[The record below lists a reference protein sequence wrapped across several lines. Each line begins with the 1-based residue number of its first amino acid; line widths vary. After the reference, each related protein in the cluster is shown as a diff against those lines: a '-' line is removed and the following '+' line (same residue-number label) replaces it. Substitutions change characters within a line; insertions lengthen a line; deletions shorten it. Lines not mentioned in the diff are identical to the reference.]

1 MATAQ
6 SKEGHSQIR
15 VALWA
20 PPRSLST
27 AFERCISTL
36 HAKHALTIFH
46 EPFTAAYHL
55 GPEKQL
61 RYPVPFTQLITK
73 DRKYTYSWVQRQLE
87 ADFHEKDIIFFKDL
101 GYSIDGKYD
110 HLPSGYQ
117 HTFLLRNPEQVFTSM
132 NNLLLKYPI
141 RLVRLKVKSI
151 IPKRFIYEEMFDLYE
166 HLTKE
171 LGQKVIIIDSEDL
184 VENPKAML
192 ELYCKETGIPFYED
206 MVNWR
211 TGQEDM
217 KDWKYSKKLMR
228 INRVIGQYDRAMS
241 TSGLGKPS
249 PRTFDVEKY
258 PRDCRDA
265 ITHSEPFYNKLY
277 EKRLRLSDQHNPNHT
292 EPL

>member
-6 SKEGHSQIR
+6 GRIDKQQQIR

-36 HAKHALTIFH
+36 HAKHAITIFH
-46 EPFTAAYHL
+46 EPFTTAYHL

-61 RYPVPFTQLITK
+61 RQPVPFGNFITK
-73 DRKYTYSWVQRQLE
+73 ESKYTYSWVRSQLE
-87 ADFHEKDIIFFKDL
+87 EESPDKKVIFFKDL

-117 HTFLLRNPEQVFTSM
+117 HTFLIRNPTLVFTSM
-132 NNLLLKYPI
+132 NNLLLKFRI
-141 RLVRLKVKSI
+141 RILRVNLTKIS
-151 IPKRFIYEEMFDLYE
+151 PKGWIYEEMFDLYE

-206 MVNWR
+206 MINWR

-228 INRVIGQYDRAMS
+228 VNRVIGQYDRAMGS
-241 TSGLGKPS
+241 SGLGRPS
-249 PRTFDVEKY
+249 HRTVDVSKY
-258 PRDCRDA
+258 PNDCQEA
-265 ITHSEPFYNKLY
+265 ITYSESFYRKLY
-277 EKRLRLSDQHNPNHT
+277 EMRLRLPEEDSING
-292 EPL
+292 E